1 MSKALASHMKK
12 QYEIDEK
19 NPLGE
24 GSYGKVF
31 RAVNKED
38 DSHVIAIKVIR
49 KSGMSQKD
57 LLALEREVSIMN
69 NVDHPSIV
77 KYYETYNDF
86 KYIYLCMELCTG
98 GELFHKIEQE

>member
-1 MSKALASHMKK
+1 MS
-12 QYEIDEK
+12 
-19 NPLGE
+19 P
-24 GSYGKVF
+24 
-31 RAVNKED
+31 
-38 DSHVIAIKVIR
+38 
-49 KSGMSQKD
+49 KD

-98 GELFHKIEQE
+98 GELFHKIEQDQKINEKVAAKYLIKLVSAL